1 MKAMRKV
8 GAVLLAMLA
17 MVCFAVPAFAVPGDD
32 YTGPFSITI
41 ENKSDA
47 VTMEGVTFEA
57 YKLFDVTYSDVTPGA
72 DTAYAYTLDDEFA
85 DFLPWTPAGGAEI
98 TKSAEL
104 VKYISGL
111 QPNSAQL
118 NEFATAIRNHVTE
131 HTIAPGGTAEGTAAN
146 TVTINVT
153 DPGYYLVVAVD
164 DVPSTADPNVTVTA
178 LAALTTTNPTPT
190 IDLKADAP
198 TIEKKVRENQ
208 NATWDDVADYNVGD
222 SVEFLLTG
230 TVPTQLTGYT
240 NYYYRFHDTL
250 SAGLTVN
257 QGSVVV
263 YGEGGLEEGGT
274 FNEDAV
280 VEPSNYTVEF
290 TGLGDGCDM
299 HVTLNSD
306 YVMAHPGEHVYVY
319 YTAEVNEDA
328 LISNNATIDPNTN
341 TANIEFS
348 NNPYNDDDRDKTP
361 DDKVRV
367 YSYGF
372 NVFKH
377 DDENQPLAGAEFML
391 YTDSDCQHEVLLV
404 AGGNNTYRVATDDEA
419 GAVIHSITTDETGA
433 FVING
438 LDAGTYYLKELTP
451 PDGYYALDEPIKVTI
466 TAMRGGDDAGEQ
478 VVNKVQ
484 ISQDDTTDVAQ
495 VAVLNSTSPL
505 LPTTGGMG
513 TTIFY
518 VVGAVLVVGAG
529 VGVVVKRRMA
539 AK

>member
-8 GAVLLAMLA
+8 GAVLLTMLA

-47 VTMEGVTFEA
+47 VTMDGVTFDA
-57 YKLFDVTYSDVTPGA
+57 YKLFDVTYSDATPDA
-72 DTAYAYTLDDEFA
+72 DTAYAYTLADEFEG
-85 DFLPWTPAGGAEI
+85 FLPWTPAGGAEI
-98 TKSAEL
+98 TTSAAL
-104 VKYISGL
+104 VEYISGL

-118 NEFATAIRNHVTE
+118 NAFATAIRDYATE
-131 HTIAPGGTAEGTAAN
+131 HTITAGGTAEGTAAN
-146 TVTINVT
+146 TVTITVT
-153 DPGYYLVVAVD
+153 EPGYYLVVAVD
-164 DVPSTADPNVTVTA
+164 EVPSTADPNVTVTA

-208 NATWDDVADYNVGD
+208 NATWDDLADYNVGD

-263 YGEGGLEEGGT
+263 YGEGGLEAGGT
-274 FNEDAV
+274 FDEGAV
-280 VEPSNYTVEF
+280 VDPSNYTVEF

-299 HVTLNSD
+299 HVTLNSA
-306 YVMAHPGEHVYVY
+306 YVMANPGEHVYVY

-328 LISNNATIDPNTN
+328 LISNNVTINPNTN

-391 YTDSDCQHEVLLV
+391 YTDDACLHEVPLI
-404 AGGNNTYRVATDDEA
+404 ADGTNTYRVPTDDET
-419 GAVIHSITTDETGA
+419 GAVIHSITTDATGT

-451 PDGYYALDEPIKVTI
+451 PDGYYALDDPIKVTI
-466 TAMRGGDDAGEQ
+466 TAVRGDEAGEQ
-478 VVNKVQ
+478 VVNDVQ
-484 ISQDDTTDVAQ
+484 ISQDDTLDVTQ

>member
-32 YTGPFSITI
+32 YARPFSITI

-57 YKLFDVTYSDVTPGA
+57 YKLFDVTYSDATPDA
-72 DTAYAYTLDDEFA
+72 DTAYAYTLADEFA
-85 DFLPWTPAGGAEI
+85 DFVPWTPAGGAEI
-98 TKSAEL
+98 TTSAEL
-104 VKYISGL
+104 VEYISGL

-118 NEFATAIRNHVTE
+118 NEFATAIRTYATE
-131 HTIAPGGTAEGTAAN
+131 HTIAPGGTVEGTTAN
-146 TVTINVT
+146 RVIITVT
-153 DPGYYLVVAVD
+153 DPGYYLVVAAD
-164 DVPSTADPNVTVTA
+164 NVPSTADPNVTVTA

-190 IDLKADAP
+190 IELKADAP

-250 SAGLTVN
+250 SEGLTVN
-257 QGSVVV
+257 RDSIVV
-263 YGEGGLEEGGT
+263 YREGGLEAGGT

-299 HVTLNSD
+299 HVTLNSA

-328 LISNNATIDPNTN
+328 LISNNVTIDPNTN

-348 NNPYNDDDRDKTP
+348 NNPYNDDERDKTP
-361 DDKVRV
+361 DDEVRV

-377 DDENQPLAGAEFML
+377 DDENHPLAGAEFML

-404 AGGNNTYRVATDDEA
+404 ADGDNTYRVATDDEA
-419 GAVIHSITTDETGA
+419 GAVIHSITTDETGT

-451 PDGYYALDEPIKVTI
+451 PDGYYALDDPIKVTI
-466 TAMRGGDDAGEQ
+466 TAVRGDAAGEQ

-495 VAVLNSTSPL
+495 VSVLNSTSPL

>member
-1 MKAMRKV
+1 MKAMRKI

-41 ENKSDA
+41 ENTSDA
-47 VTMEGVTFEA
+47 VTMDGVTFDA
-57 YKLFDVTYSDVTPGA
+57 YKLFDVTYSDAKPDA
-72 DTAYAYTLDDEFA
+72 DTAYAYTLADEFEG
-85 DFLPWTPAGGAEI
+85 FLPWTPADGTEI
-98 TKSAEL
+98 TTSAAL
-104 VKYISGL
+104 VEYISGL

-118 NEFATAIRNHVTE
+118 NEFATAIRTYATE
-131 HTIAPGGTAEGTAAN
+131 NTITPGGTAEGTAAN
-146 TVTINVT
+146 TVTITVT

-208 NATWDDVADYNVGD
+208 NATWDDVADYKVGD

-257 QGSVVV
+257 QNSIVV

-274 FNEDAV
+274 FNEEAV

-299 HVTLNSD
+299 HVTLNSA
-306 YVMAHPGEHVYVY
+306 YVMDHPGEHVYVY

-328 LISNNATIDPNTN
+328 LISNNVTIDPNTN

-391 YTDSDCQHEVLLV
+391 YTDSDCQHEVSLV
-404 AGGNNTYRVATDDEA
+404 ADGDNTYRVATADET

-466 TAMRGGDDAGEQ
+466 TAVRGDAAGEQ
-478 VVNKVQ
+478 VVNDVQ
-484 ISQDDTTDVAQ
+484 ISQDDTTDVKQ

>member
-41 ENKSDA
+41 ENTSDA
-47 VTMEGVTFEA
+47 VTMDGVTFDA
-57 YKLFDVTYSDVTPGA
+57 YKLFDVTYSDAKPDA
-72 DTAYAYTLDDEFA
+72 DTAYAYTLADEFEG
-85 DFLPWTPAGGAEI
+85 FLPWTPADGTEI
-98 TKSAEL
+98 TTSAAL
-104 VKYISGL
+104 VEYISGL

-118 NEFATAIRNHVTE
+118 NEFATAIRTYATE
-131 HTIAPGGTAEGTAAN
+131 NTITPGGTAEGTAAN
-146 TVTINVT
+146 TVTITVT

-178 LAALTTTNPTPT
+178 LAALPPPNPSPT

-208 NATWDDVADYNVGD
+208 NATWDDVADYKVGD

-257 QGSVVV
+257 QNSIVV

-274 FNEDAV
+274 FNEEAV

-299 HVTLNSD
+299 HVTLNSA
-306 YVMAHPGEHVYVY
+306 YVMDHPGEHVYVY

-328 LISNNATIDPNTN
+328 LISNNVTIDPNTN

-391 YTDSDCQHEVLLV
+391 YTDEACLHEVPLI
-404 AGGNNTYRVATDDEA
+404 ADGANTYRVPTDDET
-419 GAVIHSITTDETGA
+419 GAVIHSITTDVTGA

-451 PDGYYALDEPIKVTI
+451 PDGYYALDDPIKVTI
-466 TAMRGGDDAGEQ
+466 TAVRGDAAGEQ
-478 VVNKVQ
+478 VVNDVQ

-495 VAVLNSTSPL
+495 VSVLNSTSPL

>member
-8 GAVLLAMLA
+8 GAVLLTMLA

-47 VTMEGVTFEA
+47 VTMDGVTFDA
-57 YKLFDVTYSDVTPGA
+57 YKLFDVTYSDVTPDA
-72 DTAYAYTLDDEFA
+72 DTAYAYTLADEFEG
-85 DFLPWTPAGGAEI
+85 FLPWTPAGGAEI
-98 TKSAEL
+98 TTSAAL
-104 VKYISGL
+104 VEYISGL

-118 NEFATAIRNHVTE
+118 NEFATAIRTHATE
-131 HTIAPGGTAEGTAAN
+131 NKITAGGTAEGTAAS

-153 DPGYYLVVAVD
+153 EPGYYLVVAVD
-164 DVPSTADPNVTVTA
+164 EVPSTADPNVTVTA

-198 TIEKKVRENQ
+198 TIEKKVREDQ

-240 NYYYRFHDTL
+240 TYYYRFHDTL

-257 QGSVVV
+257 TGSVVV
-263 YGEGGLEEGGT
+263 YGEGGLKADGT
-274 FNEDAV
+274 FETSAV
-280 VEPSNYTVEF
+280 VDPSNYTVEF

-299 HVTLNSD
+299 HVTLNSE
-306 YVMAHPGEHVYVY
+306 YVMANPGKHVYVY

-328 LISNNATIDPNTN
+328 LISNNVTIDPNTN

-348 NNPYNDDDRDKTP
+348 NNPYDDSDRDKTP

-377 DDENQPLAGAEFML
+377 DDDNQPLAGAEFML
-391 YTDSDCQHEVLLV
+391 YSDSDCMHEVALV
-404 AGGNNTYRVATDDEA
+404 ADGTNTYRVATDDET
-419 GAVIHSITTDETGA
+419 GAVIHSITTDATGT

-451 PDGYYALDEPIKVTI
+451 PDGYYALDDPIKVTI
-466 TAMRGGDDAGEQ
+466 TAMRGDDAGER
-478 VVNKVQ
+478 VVNDVQ
-484 ISQDDTTDVAQ
+484 ISQDNTTDVEQ

>member
-8 GAVLLAMLA
+8 GAVLLTMLA

-32 YTGPFSITI
+32 YTGPFGITI
-41 ENKSDA
+41 ENTSDA
-47 VTMEGVTFEA
+47 VTMDGVTFDA
-57 YKLFDVTYSDVTPGA
+57 YKLFDVTYSDVTPDA
-72 DTAYAYTLDDEFA
+72 DTAYAYTLADEFEG
-85 DFLPWTPAGGAEI
+85 FLPWTPAGGAEI
-98 TKSAEL
+98 TTSAAL
-104 VKYISGL
+104 VDYISGL

-118 NEFATAIRNHVTE
+118 NAFATAIRDYATE
-131 HTIAPGGTAEGTAAN
+131 HTITAGGTAEGTAAN
-146 TVTINVT
+146 TVTITV
-153 DPGYYLVVAVD
+153 DEPGYYLVVAVD
-164 DVPSTADPNVTVTA
+164 NVPSTADPNVTVTA

-240 NYYYRFHDTL
+240 TYYYRFHDTL

-257 QGSVVV
+257 TGSVVV
-263 YGEGGLEEGGT
+263 YGEGGLKADGT
-274 FNEDAV
+274 FETSAV
-280 VEPSNYTVEF
+280 VDPSNYTVEF

-299 HVTLNSD
+299 HVTLNSE
-306 YVMAHPGEHVYVY
+306 YVMANPGKHVYVY

-328 LISNNATIDPNTN
+328 LISNNVTIDPNTN

-348 NNPYNDDDRDKTP
+348 NNPYDDSDRDKTP

-377 DDENQPLAGAEFML
+377 DDDNQPLAGAEFML
-391 YTDSDCQHEVLLV
+391 YSDSDCMHEVALV
-404 AGGNNTYRVATDDEA
+404 ADGTNTYRVATDDET
-419 GAVIHSITTDETGA
+419 GAVIHSIATDATGT

-451 PDGYYALDEPIKVTI
+451 PDGYYALDDPIKVTI
-466 TAMRGGDDAGEQ
+466 TAMRGDDAGER
-478 VVNKVQ
+478 VVNDVQ
-484 ISQDDTTDVAQ
+484 ISQDNTTDVEQ

>member
-348 NNPYNDDDRDKTP
+348 NNPYNDDDRDKIP

-495 VAVLNSTSPL
+495 VSVLNSTSPL

>member
-57 YKLFDVTYSDVTPGA
+57 YKLFDVTYSDVTPDE
-72 DTAYAYTLDDEFA
+72 DTAYAYTLADEFA
-85 DFLPWTPAGGAEI
+85 DFVPWTPAGGAEI
-98 TKSAEL
+98 TTSAEL

-118 NEFATAIRNHVTE
+118 NEFATAIRNHATK

-274 FNEDAV
+274 FNEEAV
-280 VEPSNYTVEF
+280 VESSNYTVEF

-328 LISNNATIDPNTN
+328 LISNNVTIDPNTN

-348 NNPYNDDDRDKTP
+348 NDPYNDDDRDKTP

-377 DDENQPLAGAEFML
+377 DDENHPLAGAEFML
-391 YTDSDCQHEVLLV
+391 YTDSDCQHEALLV
-404 AGGNNTYRVATDDEA
+404 ADENNTYRVATADET
-419 GAVIHSITTDETGA
+419 GTVIHSITTDETGA

-466 TAMRGGDDAGEQ
+466 TAVRGDDDAGEQ
-478 VVNKVQ
+478 VVNEVQ
-484 ISQDDTTDVAQ
+484 ISQDDTTGVAQ
-495 VAVLNSTSPL
+495 VSVLNSTSPL

>member
-47 VTMEGVTFEA
+47 VTMDGVTFDA

-72 DTAYAYTLDDEFA
+72 DTAYAYTLADEFKG
-85 DFLPWTPAGGAEI
+85 FLPWTPAGGAEI
-98 TKSAEL
+98 TTSAEL
-104 VKYISGL
+104 VEYISGL

-118 NEFATAIRNHVTE
+118 NEFATAIRTHATE
-131 HTIAPGGTAEGTAAN
+131 HTIAPGGTAEGTAKN

-164 DVPSTADPNVTVTA
+164 DVPSTADPNVKVTA

-299 HVTLNSD
+299 HVTLNSA

-319 YTAEVNEDA
+319 YTAEVNEHA
-328 LISNNATIDPNTN
+328 LISNNVTIDPNTN

-404 AGGNNTYRVATDDEA
+404 ADGKNTYRVATDDEA
-419 GAVIHSITTDETGA
+419 GAVIHSITTDETGT

-466 TAMRGGDDAGEQ
+466 TAVRGDAAGEQ
-478 VVNKVQ
+478 VVNDVQ

-495 VAVLNSTSPL
+495 VSVLNSTSPL

>member
-41 ENKSDA
+41 ENTSDA
-47 VTMEGVTFEA
+47 VTMDGVTFEA
-57 YKLFDVTYSDVTPGA
+57 YKLFDVTYSEATPDA
-72 DTAYAYTLDDEFA
+72 DTAYAYTLADEFEG
-85 DFLPWTPAGGAEI
+85 FLPWTPAGGGEI
-98 TKSAEL
+98 TTSAAL
-104 VKYISGL
+104 VEYISGL

-118 NEFATAIRNHVTE
+118 NEFATAIRTYATK
-131 HTIAPGGTAEGTAAN
+131 HTIAHGGTADGTAAAD

-222 SVEFLLTG
+222 SVAFLLTG

-257 QGSVVV
+257 QTSVKV
-263 YGEGGLEEGGT
+263 YGEGGLKPDGT
-274 FNEDAV
+274 FDEGTV
-280 VEPSNYTVEF
+280 VDPSNYTVEF
-290 TGLGDGCDM
+290 TGLGDECDM
-299 HVTLNSD
+299 HVTLNSA

-328 LISNNATIDPNTN
+328 LISNNVTIDPNTN

-391 YTDSDCQHEVLLV
+391 YTDSDCQHEVELV
-404 AGGNNTYRVATDDEA
+404 ADGTNTYRVATDDET

-466 TAMRGGDDAGEQ
+466 TAVRGDAAGEQ
-478 VVNKVQ
+478 VVNDVQ

-495 VAVLNSTSPL
+495 VSVLNSTSPL

>member
-41 ENKSDA
+41 ENTSDA
-47 VTMEGVTFEA
+47 VTMDGVTFDA
-57 YKLFDVTYSDVTPGA
+57 YKLFDVTYSDAKPDA
-72 DTAYAYTLDDEFA
+72 DTAYAYTLADEFEG
-85 DFLPWTPAGGAEI
+85 FLPWTPADGTEI
-98 TKSAEL
+98 TTSAAL
-104 VKYISGL
+104 VEYISGL

-118 NEFATAIRNHVTE
+118 NEFATAIRTYATE
-131 HTIAPGGTAEGTAAN
+131 NTITPGGTAEGTAAN
-146 TVTINVT
+146 TVTITVT

-164 DVPSTADPNVTVTA
+164 DVPSTADPNVTDTA

-208 NATWDDVADYNVGD
+208 NATWDDVADYKVGD

-257 QGSVVV
+257 QNSIVV

-274 FNEDAV
+274 FNEEAV

-299 HVTLNSD
+299 HVTLNSA
-306 YVMAHPGEHVYVY
+306 YVMDHPGEHVYVY

-328 LISNNATIDPNTN
+328 LISNNVTIDPNTN

-391 YTDSDCQHEVLLV
+391 YTDEACLHEVPLI
-404 AGGNNTYRVATDDEA
+404 ADGANTYRVPTDDET
-419 GAVIHSITTDETGA
+419 GAVIHSITTDVTGA

-451 PDGYYALDEPIKVTI
+451 PDGYYALDDPIKVTI
-466 TAMRGGDDAGEQ
+466 TAVRGDAAGEQ
-478 VVNKVQ
+478 VVNDVQ

-495 VAVLNSTSPL
+495 VSVLNSTSPL

>member
-41 ENKSDA
+41 ENTSDA
-47 VTMEGVTFEA
+47 VTMDGVTFDA
-57 YKLFDVTYSDVTPGA
+57 YKLFDVTYSDAKPDA
-72 DTAYAYTLDDEFA
+72 DTAYAYTLADEFEG
-85 DFLPWTPAGGAEI
+85 FLPWTPADGTEI
-98 TKSAEL
+98 TTSAAL
-104 VKYISGL
+104 VEYISGL

-118 NEFATAIRNHVTE
+118 NEFATAIRTYATE
-131 HTIAPGGTAEGTAAN
+131 NTITPGGTAEGTAAN
-146 TVTINVT
+146 TVTITVT

-208 NATWDDVADYNVGD
+208 NATWDDVADYKVGD

-257 QGSVVV
+257 QNSIVV

-274 FNEDAV
+274 FNEEAV

-299 HVTLNSD
+299 HVTLNSA
-306 YVMAHPGEHVYVY
+306 YVMDHPGEHVYVY

-328 LISNNATIDPNTN
+328 LISNNVTIDPNTN

-391 YTDSDCQHEVLLV
+391 YTDEACLHEVPLI
-404 AGGNNTYRVATDDEA
+404 ADGANTYRVPTDDET
-419 GAVIHSITTDETGA
+419 GAVIHSITTDVTGA

-451 PDGYYALDEPIKVTI
+451 PDGYYALDDPIKVTI
-466 TAMRGGDDAGEQ
+466 TAVRGDAAGEQ
-478 VVNKVQ
+478 VVNDVQ

-495 VAVLNSTSPL
+495 VSVLNSTSPL